1 MEVPQNVQLPPD
13 AVIPPLGIY
22 LKNMETLERYLHLPV
37 HHSTIYNSQ
46 NMQPT

>member
-22 LKNMETLERYLHLPV
+22 LKNMETLERYLRLPV